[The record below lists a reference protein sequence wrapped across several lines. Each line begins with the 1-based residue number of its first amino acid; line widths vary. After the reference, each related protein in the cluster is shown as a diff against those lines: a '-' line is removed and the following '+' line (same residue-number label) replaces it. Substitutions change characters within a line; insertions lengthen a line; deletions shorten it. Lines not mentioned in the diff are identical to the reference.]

1 MSNQG
6 LKSMI
11 RSTNEKPRRS
21 VSHSGHVKSAKQ
33 GRQPAGP
40 APARRPRA
48 CPPPPRPRQSVGPA
62 PARRSCTCPPAP
74 RLQAIAGV
82 YARAPA
88 RLPRVSP
95 PLLRLPAALRAP
107 ARLPRVSPPRPRQP
121 TAPASVRRPRACPPP
136 SAPVRRA
143 RVSPPPPRQ
152 SAAPRRIHHTVIG
165 VTPGNFVT
173 KGLQMHR
180 NILLNNY
187 IYIQFS

>member
-95 PLLRLPAALRAP
+95 PLLRLPAAPRACAPAPRQPAAPASAHRPRVSPPPPRLPAALRA
-107 ARLPRVSPPRPRQP
+107 SPPRPRQP
-121 TAPASVRRPRACPPP
+121 TAPASVRR
-136 SAPVRRA
+136 
-143 RVSPPPPRQ
+143 SPPDSPYRHRRYTGEFCYKRV
-152 SAAPRRIHHTVIG
+152 ADAPEYLAKQLHLYTV
-165 VTPGNFVT
+165 
-173 KGLQMHR
+173 
-180 NILLNNY
+180 
-187 IYIQFS
+187 